1 MYRACR
7 DDYRSPGR
15 GKSFLMVKQKIIR
28 WMVKNNVC
36 KINDVG
42 KLIREYYSDPQ
53 SVIDKTGARE
63 NA

>member
-1 MYRACR
+1 MLASS
-7 DDYRSPGR
+7 SPQALS
-15 GKSFLMVKQKIIR
+15 KSDEDKDLMIKQKIIR
-28 WMVKNNVC
+28 WMVKNNIN

-53 SVIDKTGARE
+53 SIIDKTGARE